1 MPDTPQNR
9 QLDAATMA
17 RGLAAYTIQICTNK
31 NVFLPQYQSALT
43 DDIIRTVKDIYADV
57 WMANNIRVDEKG
69 NGWKQRCDLQ
79 KKAILNC
86 YSLLAQISLARELFH
101 LRGKRVEYWS
111 EKTIEVRKKIKSWHE
126 GDRKRFEKLIK

>member
-1 MPDTPQNR
+1 
-9 QLDAATMA
+9 MA

-126 GDRKRFEKLIK
+126 GDRKRFEQLSK